1 MDYVLGLL
9 IIVCIYAILTAA
21 LDLLVGYTLLLS
33 FAPAAFV
40 GFGAYASALSATKL
54 GFGFVPALL
63 FAIVFTAAAAALLA
77 IPLLRMRGEYF
88 LLATFGLSMV
98 AGSVFDNWIDL
109 TNGPFGVRGIPRPDI
124 LGFTFNSTVKMFALC
139 VIVLAICLFIKW
151 RLVRA
156 PFGIALRAVREDETV
171 AQTIGKDIWRIRLV
185 VFAISAAFTAVG
197 GTLLAYYLRIIDPT
211 LFYFHTTIM
220 MWAALFIGGCGS
232 IPGNILGPAI
242 LVLFPEMLRFV
253 GLTGSHTAHVQ
264 QGLYGALLVLLA
276 IFRPQGIAGSYRF
289 R

>member
-9 IIVCIYAILTAA
+9 VLICIYAIITAS

-40 GFGAYASALSATKL
+40 GIGAYAAALTATKL
-54 GFGFVPALL
+54 GFGFAPALL
-63 FAIVFTAAAAALLA
+63 FAMAFTAAVAILLA

-98 AGSVFDNWIDL
+98 ASSILDNWVDL
-109 TNGPFGVRGIPRPDI
+109 TNGPFGVRGIPRPALFGFVFDNTAKMLALSAGI
-124 LGFTFNSTVKMFALC
+124 LALC
-139 VIVLAICLFIKW
+139 LYLKW

-171 AQTIGKDIWRIRLV
+171 AEAIGKDVWRIRLV
-185 VFAISAAFTAVG
+185 VFAISAAFTAIG
-197 GTLLAYYLRIIDPT
+197 GTLLAYYLRFIDPT
-211 LFYFHTTIM
+211 LFYFHVTITI
-220 MWAALFIGGCGS
+220 WAALFIGGCGS
-232 IPGNILGPAI
+232 ILGNILGPAI
-242 LVLFPEMLRFV
+242 LVLFPEALRFI
-253 GLTGSHTAHVQ
+253 GLSGGSTAHLQ
-264 QGLYGALLVLLA
+264 QALYGALLVALA
-276 IFRPQGIAGSYRF
+276 IFRPQGLAGSYRF

>member
-9 IIVCIYAILTAA
+9 ILVCIYAIFTAA

-33 FAPAAFV
+33 FAPAAFA
-40 GFGAYASALSATKL
+40 GIGAYAAALTATKL

-63 FAIVFTAAAAALLA
+63 FAMVCTAALAALLA

-98 AGSVFDNWIDL
+98 AASVLDNWVDL
-109 TNGPFGVRGIPRPDI
+109 TNGPFGVRGIPRPAL
-124 LGFTFNSTVKMFALC
+124 LGLGADSTAKMLVLC
-139 VIVLAICLFIKW
+139 IVLLAVCLYVKW

-156 PFGIALRAVREDETV
+156 PFGVALRAVREDETV
-171 AQTIGKDIWRIRLV
+171 AQTIGKDVWRIRLI

-197 GTLLAYYLRIIDPT
+197 GALFAYYLRFIDPT
-211 LFYFHTTIM
+211 LFYFHATIL

-232 IPGNILGPAI
+232 ILGNILGPAI

-253 GLTGSHTAHVQ
+253 GLTGGNTAHMQ
-264 QGLYGALLVLLA
+264 QALYGALLVLLA
-276 IFRPQGIAGSYRF
+276 IFRPQGLAGTYRF